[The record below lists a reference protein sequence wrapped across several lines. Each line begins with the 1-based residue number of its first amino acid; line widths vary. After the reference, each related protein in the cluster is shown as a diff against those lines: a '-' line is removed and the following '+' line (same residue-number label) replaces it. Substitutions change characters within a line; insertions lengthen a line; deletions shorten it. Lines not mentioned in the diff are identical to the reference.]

1 MVAISITDLLD
12 KPFKRRRS
20 IYSRWVNPGECN
32 AMDVAISNVTQLGTK
47 ITLKGKLDIAGAEI
61 VDSPLTRAT
70 ETGGN
75 VVVDMEGVEF
85 ITSVGIRQLLKA
97 AKATAQGSGKLVLLR
112 PNSLVREVLIT
123 SGLEDILP
131 IARTEVEALAVLN
144 GVA

>member
-75 VVVDMEGVEF
+75 VVVDMEDVEF
-85 ITSVGIRQLLKA
+85 ITSVGIRQLVKA
-97 AKATAQGSGKLVLLR
+97 AKAAARGSGKLVLLR
-112 PNSLVREVLIT
+112 PNSLVSEGLIT

-144 GVA
+144 GAA